1 MRNLLFVLLCLP
13 VMSFA
18 QVNAYFTVSTNSG
31 CLPVM
36 VSITNQSTG
45 TGTLSYNWNFGNGQ
59 TSTLQNPW
67 SVNYIT
73 AGNYTITLM
82 VTNGTDTSYYT
93 QAIQVFAKPVAAFSF
108 TGTTTGCI
116 PLDVN
121 FFDQSTPGSAPISSW
136 LWEFGNGA
144 TSTQQ
149 SPQYS
154 YNQSGVFA
162 VVLQI
167 TDTNG
172 CSSSALVSSVVNA
185 SAPPVIDFSAS
196 ITNDCTVPLTVVFT
210 NNTTGTPPLQ
220 YEWDFG
226 DGGTSTQANPSHTYT
241 DLGVYSVSVS
251 VTDPNDCASDTTI
264 AGMINITDV
273 VASFSTSTGFL
284 TVCPAVPFQFLNTS
298 GNPNVYWDFGTG
310 ANSTQEEPWMQ
321 YDNTGSFDVTMI
333 AGYGLSCADTL
344 VVPVTVQ
351 DVNASVSPSSPYS
364 CQLPASFNLAYSGT
378 TAISDYNWTAQTD
391 QSPVSS
397 SSSSLSVNIDASGSY
412 DYTLIVTSQYGC
424 QDTVTGT
431 MVVDAITTS
440 INANVVEGCI
450 PLDVIFNANTYSNEP
465 VVDWDWS
472 FGSNQ
477 QNPTYTFV
485 NSGTFNVEVTV
496 TNDSGCTASASIGI
510 NTGPHHYPNF
520 EICYLA
526 NPLIVDTCRYCPRD
540 TILFHNLTT
549 DTLGNLVD
557 SSDPLFEW
565 TWFFGSSDFEPEECL
580 DSYFAPLDTG
590 WQYDLWMIVNYNGC
604 RDTVTLDETDID
616 SIGLYISAPLIRS
629 LTDSMSC
636 DSTFQRYFFAD
647 INAAD
652 FWDWDFGDGNTILA
666 STEDTVMHNY
676 AAIGTYWVKLT
687 AYSDSTICFFRDSM
701 EIRITDIMAHLTPE
715 YDTICSNTVIQMD
728 ASGSQDAS
736 QYAWTAFGSISA
748 GGSMIQ
754 NIGPYNQVGALP
766 IQLIVTDIYG
776 CMDTAYADI
785 YVTRPVVD
793 FVADTLFGCTP
804 FPVEFQSLAYSEMGL
819 ANWAWQFGDGG
830 VSSGP
835 GDTIVQHT
843 YAPYINGV
851 NNFNVFLQ
859 VTDSL
864 GCVNSLSKPM
874 YVSVYCVHSNF
885 NYPDDVFCLGTSI
898 QLYNLSQGAGLTY
911 EWDFGDGTNDTIQ
924 NPLLTYTQQGVF
936 TVSLIVTDSIGCTDT
951 VIKPDVFTVELAIA
965 DITVVSDSSSCYPF
979 APVIINNS
987 PTAYQPTHFWTFGD
1001 GFIASIA
1008 EPYHEY
1014 TFPGDYWMVYTIT
1027 TSDGCQAKDSVLI
1040 YVGGPFGTINVF
1052 PDSICKGDEV
1062 QFFMTDTINVAYVN
1076 WNFGDGYGSN
1086 DLTTTHTY
1094 SYVPVNGEF
1103 YVSLILFSDSACYK
1117 PAEPDTIHVQEVIAG
1132 FDIINVETSQPDYEN
1147 CAPFTVNLPNTSY
1160 GATSWSWDYGNGQSH
1175 TGELPPD
1182 MTYLNPTP
1190 SDTVFTITQIIANDL
1205 GCTDTLSQDITVWGT
1220 PPVTVSSDTLI
1231 CLGDEANLMATG
1243 GEVVIWTPNTTI
1255 NNPTSYNPTV
1265 NPANNQY
1272 YTATVYDARG
1282 CFNADSVL
1290 VVVQQIPVIA
1300 HSNDTSIMIGETVT
1314 LFATADQNNVSYTWS
1329 PNYELSGTTGSYVF
1343 ARPLEST
1350 TYTIVMVDS
1359 MGCFELTET
1368 VFIDVIE
1375 NYSLDLPNVFTPN
1388 EDQANDKVFVRG
1400 WGIREL
1406 LEFSIY
1412 NRWGERIY
1420 FSDDL
1425 YEGWDGTYN
1434 GKKQNLDT
1442 YTYYVKVLTWGDTIL
1457 EKKGNITLLR

>member
-45 TGTLSYNWNFGNGQ
+45 SGTLTYSWNFGNGQ

-67 SVNYIT
+67 SVNYLA
-73 AGNYTITLM
+73 AGTYTITLT
-82 VTNGTDTSYYT
+82 VSNGTETSTFT
-93 QAIQVFAKPVAAFSF
+93 QTIKVFAKPVAAFSF

-116 PLDVN
+116 PLDVS

-172 CSSSALVSSVVNA
+172 CSSSALVNPVVNA
-185 SAPPVIDFSAS
+185 SAPPVISFSAS
-196 ITNDCTVPLTVVFT
+196 TTNDCTVPLNVVFT

-251 VTDPNDCASDTTI
+251 VTDPNGCASDTTI

-273 VASFSTSTGFL
+273 TASFTTSTGFL
-284 TVCPAVPFQFLNTS
+284 TVCPGVPFQFENTS
-298 GNPNVYWDFGTG
+298 GNSNVYWDFGTG
-310 ANSTQEEPWMQ
+310 ANSTQNQPWMQ
-321 YDNTGSFDVTMI
+321 YDNTGTFNVTMI
-333 AGYGLSCADTL
+333 AAYGLSCADTL

-652 FWDWDFGDGNTILA
+652 YWDWDFGDGNTILA

-701 EIRITDIMAHLTPE
+701 EIRITDIMAAFTHHA
-715 YDTICSNTVIQMD
+715 DTICYGTFLTVD
-728 ASGSQDAS
+728 AQISQDAS
-736 QYAWTAFGSISA
+736 YWHWFIDSLAAGSVD
-748 GGSMIQ
+748 SMA
-754 NIGPYNQVGALP
+754 IGPFNTEGIIPVH
-766 IQLIVTDIYG
+766 LIVEDIYH
-776 CMDTAYADI
+776 CSDTADI
-785 YVTRPVVD
+785 EITVTRPFVD
-793 FVADTLFGCTP
+793 FVGDTLIGCGP
-804 FPVEFQSLAYSEMGL
+804 MNVQLISLSTSIMGVDSVVW
-819 ANWAWQFGDGG
+819 NFGDGSVFG
-830 VSSGP
+830 T
-835 GDTIVQHT
+835 GDTISHQ
-843 YAPYINGV
+843 YNLSGFGV
-851 NNFNVFLQ
+851 GYYTVALT
-859 VTDSL
+859 VYDSV
-864 GCVNSLSKPM
+864 GCSNTLSKPQFITT
-874 YVSVYCVHSNF
+874 YRPFANF
-885 NYPDDVFCLGTSI
+885 GCSGNIICLGDSVTFFNWSAATI
-898 QLYNLSQGAGLTY
+898 PTY
-911 EWDFGDGTNDTIQ
+911 YWDFGNGTNSILTTPVCYYPDSGFYSVMLITTDSFGCSDTIIKTNYVQ
-924 NPLLTYTQQGVF
+924 VQQAV
-936 TVSLIVTDSIGCTDT
+936 
-951 VIKPDVFTVELAIA
+951 A
-965 DITVVSDSSSCYPF
+965 DISVMADSSSCYPF

-987 PTAYQPTHFWTFGD
+987 STSFLPTHFWTFGD
-1001 GFIASIA
+1001 GFIASNLD
-1008 EPYHEY
+1008 PYHEY
-1014 TFPGDYWMVYTIT
+1014 TYPGDYWMVYTIT
-1027 TSDGCQAKDSVLI
+1027 TSGNCRDKDSVLI

-1359 MGCFELTET
+1359 LGCFELTET